1 MGLKWDYKC
10 VFMRTINPINGTGEG
25 YPIQGAFLMTHRSSY
40 QIVYIEQPRIP
51 HTDIQDVVMKLA

>member
-1 MGLKWDYKC
+1 MGLHKC
-10 VFMRTINPINGTGEG
+10 AFMHTINPINGTCEG

-40 QIVYIEQPRIP
+40 QIVYIEQPRTP